1 MEKKVQKKAKQP
13 VKKTAKKGGNEKVK
27 TQKTAKSTKMAKKAQ
42 GARTTKS
49 KNTVKIAKTAKVVVP
64 PSQKEKQKRSLK
76 EKILKRKA
84 IIIAGAVILVALIA
98 SAIGVGVLVAANNEE
113 PVVIEETTV
122 IEEEPEE
129 EPEPEEPALPE
140 VNTDALVPEPGI
152 TDATTYQVA
161 AYKPRYLSIPT
172 IGLYNIPITEVGMW
186 AGGQLGSPTNIRVVG
201 WYYRSAFPGQ
211 PGVSVM
217 DAHGGDL
224 GNGIFK
230 SLPQVVIGTEIII
243 EMGDGRKFTYVVAE
257 KAYKAIGTEADNYM
271 DVAYQTLPGGVPTL
285 SLITCTGRW
294 IREQQ
299 TYDQRLFVR
308 ASLK

>member
-1 MEKKVQKKAKQP
+1 MGRKMEKKPVKKAKQP
-13 VKKTAKKGGNEKVK
+13 LKKTAKQGRGGQVVK
-27 TQKTAKSTKMAKKAQ
+27 TKKNTQNMRSARPKT
-42 GARTTKS
+42 
-49 KNTVKIAKTAKVVVP
+49 TVKIAKTAKVVVP
-64 PSQKEKQKRSLK
+64 PSQKQSLK
-76 EKILKRKA
+76 DKILGKKSLVV
-84 IIIAGAVILVALIA
+84 AGIVILVALIA
-98 SAIGVGVLVAANNEE
+98 SAVGVGVLVAAHNEE
-113 PVVIEETTV
+113 PTVVEETTV
-122 IEEEPEE
+122 VEDEPEE

-152 TDATTYQVA
+152 TDAAAYQVA

-172 IGLYNIPITEVGMW
+172 IGLYNVPITEVGMW
-186 AGGQLGSPTNIRVVG
+186 AGNQLGSPTNIRVVG
-201 WYYRSAFPGQ
+201 WYYRSAFPGR

-224 GNGIFK
+224 GNGIFRP
-230 SLPQVVIGTEIII
+230 LPQVVIGAEIII

-257 KAYKAIGTEADNYM
+257 KTYKPIGAEADKYM

-308 ASLK
+308 AALK